1 MKHFAISVMCIFL
14 IGVVMCPTTCL
25 ADESGG
31 ADENPR
37 PADIPQLASPV
48 PVSFDGNAFE
58 NVVIYFRNTTGFP
71 IEVDWPELEKW
82 NVPRDT
88 KINLTLNNIP
98 AGRALELML
107 VSAAGE
113 RLVLLMDNGEK
124 LHITTRRKAEH
135 LMGEVPARWAH
146 WRAIPPEPNEGEQGP
161 REEATTWMG
170 EVIPWH
176 FEQNML
182 VNIIDYI
189 RNTSNPNIF
198 VDWSALKGLDVRGE
212 TRVTGVGDPKP
223 ASEVLDSVLGTV
235 SDNLAWRIDDFGI
248 VIISTREVIGRMF
261 PSPDEVGGTGADA
274 SE

>member
-1 MKHFAISVMCIFL
+1 MKHFAISVLCSFL
-14 IGVVMCPTTCL
+14 IGVVICHTTCL

-31 ADENPR
+31 ADEGPR
-37 PADIPQLASPV
+37 LADIPQLASPV

-58 NVVIYFRNTTGFP
+58 NVVIYFQNTTGFP

-88 KINLTLNNIP
+88 KITLTLNNIP
-98 AGRALELML
+98 AGRSLELML
-107 VSAAGE
+107 VSAAGD

-124 LHITTRRKAEH
+124 LHITTRRNAER
-135 LMGEVPARWAH
+135 LMGEEPARWSH
-146 WRAIPPEPNEGEQGP
+146 RRAMPPELHEGDQDP
-161 REEATTWMG
+161 HEEAATWMR

-176 FEQNML
+176 FKENRL
-182 VNIIDYI
+182 RNIIDYL
-189 RNTSNPNIF
+189 RNVSNPNIF
-198 VDWSALKGLDVRGE
+198 VDWSALKGLDIEGE
-212 TRVTGVGDPKP
+212 TRVTAAGDPKP